1 MSENDFTPKG
11 TDSYKS
17 MKKRKIANVL
27 KKILLYTVIAIV
39 VLLALVI
46 AYQIFEML
54 FTLAI
59 LILAWLCPKRW
70 R

>member
-1 MSENDFTPKG
+1 MSENAFNSKRTVNDKV
-11 TDSYKS
+11 
-17 MKKRKIANVL
+17 MKKQKIANVL
-27 KKILLYTVIAIV
+27 KKILLYTVIV
-39 VLLALVI
+39 VAALLTLVI
-46 AYQIFEML
+46 IYQIFEVL